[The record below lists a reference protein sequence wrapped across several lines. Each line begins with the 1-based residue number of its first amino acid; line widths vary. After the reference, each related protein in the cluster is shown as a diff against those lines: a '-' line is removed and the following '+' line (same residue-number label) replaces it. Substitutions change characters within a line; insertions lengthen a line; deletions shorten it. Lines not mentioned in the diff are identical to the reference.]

1 MPNVC
6 AEMERSAFAKG
17 GTALALQGYPED
29 TTAAPAASYSNV
41 SGGHAMP
48 SRRND
53 QEHPVDEQPVDAIAL
68 LKEDHQRVKDLFAQY
83 EGTSNAEAKWTL
95 AEEIFVELET
105 HAQLEE
111 NIFYPSVNEETE
123 EGPALVKESLQEHAT
138 VKQLI
143 AELRQMGPQ
152 NNRFDAKFHEMM
164 HNVEHHVAEEEA
176 EMFPLAEEE
185 LAEDLDEMS
194 AEMQELK
201 KEILA
206 S

>member
-1 MPNVC
+1 
-6 AEMERSAFAKG
+6 
-17 GTALALQGYPED
+17 
-29 TTAAPAASYSNV
+29 
-41 SGGHAMP
+41 MP

-53 QEHPVDEQPVDAIAL
+53 QEQPVDDQPVDAIAM

-83 EGTSNAEAKWTL
+83 EGTSNAEAKWTV
-95 AEEIFVELET
+95 AEEVFVELET

-123 EGPALVKESLQEHAT
+123 EGPELVKESLHEHAM

-143 AELRQMGPQ
+143 QELRQMGPQ
-152 NNRFDAKFHEMM
+152 NRAFDAKFHELIR
-164 HNVEHHVAEEEA
+164 NVEHHVAEEEA
-176 EMFPLAEEE
+176 DMFPLAAEE

>member
-1 MPNVC
+1 
-6 AEMERSAFAKG
+6 
-17 GTALALQGYPED
+17 
-29 TTAAPAASYSNV
+29 
-41 SGGHAMP
+41 MP
-48 SRRND
+48 SRRKNQD
-53 QEHPVDEQPVDAIAL
+53 QSVDDQSMDEPSVDAIAM
-68 LKEDHQRVKDLFAQY
+68 LKEDHQRVRDLFAQY
-83 EGTSNAEAKWTL
+83 DAAHNAEAKGRV
-95 AEEIFVELET
+95 AEEVFVELET

-123 EGPALVKESLQEHAT
+123 EGPELVKESLEEHAM

-143 AELRQMGPQ
+143 QALRQMGPQ
-152 NNRFDAKFHEMM
+152 SAEFDAKFHELMR
-164 HNVEHHVAEEEA
+164 NVEHHVEEEEA

-201 KEILA
+201 QELMA

>member
-1 MPNVC
+1 
-6 AEMERSAFAKG
+6 
-17 GTALALQGYPED
+17 
-29 TTAAPAASYSNV
+29 
-41 SGGHAMP
+41 MP

-53 QEHPVDEQPVDAIAL
+53 QEQPVDEQPADAIAM
-68 LKEDHQRVKDLFAQY
+68 LKADHQRVRDLFAQY
-83 EGTSNAEAKWTL
+83 EGTSNADAKGAL
-95 AEEIFVELET
+95 ADEVFVELET

-123 EGPALVKESLQEHAT
+123 EGPALVKESQQEHAT

-152 NNRFDAKFHEMM
+152 NNGFDAKFHELM
-164 HNVEHHVAEEEA
+164 HNVEHHVEEEEA

>member
-1 MPNVC
+1 
-6 AEMERSAFAKG
+6 
-17 GTALALQGYPED
+17 
-29 TTAAPAASYSNV
+29 
-41 SGGHAMP
+41 MP
-48 SRRND
+48 SRQND
-53 QEHPVDEQPVDAIAL
+53 QEPPVDKQPVDAIAM

-83 EGTSNAEAKWTL
+83 EGTSNAEAKWTV
-95 AEEIFVELET
+95 AEEVFVELET

-123 EGPALVKESLQEHAT
+123 EGAALVKESLQEHES

-143 AELRQMGPQ
+143 QALRQMGPQ
-152 NNRFDAKFHEMM
+152 SHEFDATFHELMR
-164 HNVEHHVAEEEA
+164 NVEHHVAEEEA
-176 EMFPLAEEE
+176 AMFPLAEEE

-201 KEILA
+201 KAMLA